1 MLINAIRQDIRYS
14 TIVDD
19 SDCLYDIL
27 NGVLSL
33 TRYLFVHE
41 MVRLYTY
48 IDKYD
53 QNAVTSLK
61 DLVLLLNIQIQFK
74 SVFFSQ
80 SLTIIEIMLQL

>member
-1 MLINAIRQDIRYS
+1 MNAIRQDVRYS

-19 SDCLYDIL
+19 SDCLYDIF

-33 TRYLFVHE
+33 TRYFS
-41 MVRLYTY
+41 LYMKWYVYIHNY

-61 DLVLLLNIQIQFK
+61 DFMLLLYI
-74 SVFFSQ
+74 
-80 SLTIIEIMLQL
+80 

>member
-1 MLINAIRQDIRYS
+1 
-14 TIVDD
+14 
-19 SDCLYDIL
+19 
-27 NGVLSL
+27 
-33 TRYLFVHE
+33 